1 MSGSEIAA
9 YGRELVER
17 LRQALGDELVGVYAG
32 GSLALGD
39 YEHGRSDIDVAA
51 VVRRPLD
58 RGRKEEIVAAVR
70 HEALACPGRGLE
82 LVVYTEDAARRS
94 GVDPGFEL
102 NLNTGTGMAFRA
114 DLEPG
119 EEETHWFAVDRSI
132 LAGHGVALF
141 GPPARAI
148 FAPIERQALLAVL
161 GEGLRWWGAAAP
173 ANPDAVLNASRSL
186 HFAVTRRWTSKR
198 RAAAWAAERGLEPDL
213 VAGALAAR
221 EDGAALEP
229 ERVRVF
235 LAAVAARLRYESR

>member
-1 MSGSEIAA
+1 MSGTEIAA

-39 YEHGRSDIDVAA
+39 YEHERSDIDIAA

-58 RGRKEEIVAAVR
+58 RRRKEAIVAAVR
-70 HEALACPGRGLE
+70 HEALPCPARGLE
-82 LVVYTEDAARRS
+82 LVVYAEDAARTS
-94 GVDPGFEL
+94 TVGAGFEL
-102 NLNTGTGMAFRA
+102 NLNTGAGMTFRA

-119 EEETHWFAVDRSI
+119 EETHWFAVDRSI

-221 EDGAALEP
+221 EDGAALDP